1 MLPLKKTFPLIVVLI
16 TLSLAGIIYIQ
27 VSWIRN
33 AAVIKREE
41 REQRMIRVMDT
52 VARSM
57 INHPYKSLRMDQVI
71 ADSRGIRIQR
81 DITPIFESVSVR
93 FTADEVSALLRKAMS
108 NNKIITDFEFAVVG
122 RERSYQLKSPGFE
135 KMVYNATVVDT
146 NSYRVYGV
154 LLSDMEL
161 PTLVAPESLQVI
173 IPEQSPYIFKYLGFM
188 IVGSILF
195 TTIII
200 MAFSLTIRTLLNQK
214 KLSEI
219 KSDFINNMT
228 HELKTPLATIS
239 LAIDAIGN
247 DKVIGN
253 PDKIRQFSSM
263 IKEENKR
270 MNKQVETILQSAL
283 MEKEEISLNLQV
295 LDVHE
300 LINRTVENLQLQL
313 DSKNGRVDLQ
323 LQAIQPILKV
333 DEVHFGNVIF
343 NLLDNAIKY
352 SKDSLDIKI
361 HTHNTRKA
369 LVITISDNG
378 IGMSRDTVSRIFE
391 KFYRAHTGN
400 LHNVKGFGLGLS
412 YVKAIVDAHKGK
424 IKAESTLG
432 KGSKFTL
439 EFPQD

>member
-41 REQRMIRVMDT
+41 RDQRMIRVMDT

-57 INHPYKSLRMDQVI
+57 MNHPYKALRMDQTVI
-71 ADSRGIRIQR
+71 DSRGIRIQR
-81 DITPIFESVSVR
+81 DLAPIFESVSAR
-93 FTADEVSALLRKAMS
+93 FTADEVAGLLRRAMA
-108 NNKIITDFEFAVVG
+108 NNKITTDFEFAVMG
-122 RERSYQLKSPGFE
+122 ESSYQLKSSGFE
-135 KMVYNATVVDT
+135 KIVYNATVLDT
-146 NSYRVYGV
+146 NSYHVYGV
-154 LLSDMEL
+154 LLTDMQV
-161 PTLVAPESLQVI
+161 PTLMAPEALQVI

-200 MAFSLTIRTLLNQK
+200 MAFTLTIRTLLNQK
-214 KLSEI
+214 KLSEV

-247 DKVIGN
+247 EKVIGN

-295 LDVHE
+295 IDVHQ
-300 LINRTVENLQLQL
+300 LITRTVENLQLQL

-352 SKDSLDIKI
+352 SKTNLEIKI
-361 HTHNTRKA
+361 HTVNTRKA
-369 LVITISDNG
+369 LIITIADNG
-378 IGMSRDTVSRIFE
+378 IGMSRDTVSRVFE

-424 IKAESTLG
+424 IKVESTLG

>member
-41 REQRMIRVMDT
+41 RDQRMYRVMDT

-57 INHPYKSLRMDQVI
+57 MSRNFKTLRLDQTL
-71 ADSRGIRIQR
+71 ADSRNIRLNR
-81 DITPIFESVSVR
+81 DILPLFEPIGAR
-93 FTADEVSALLRKAMS
+93 FSADEVTALLRRAMA
-108 NNKIITDFEFAVVG
+108 NNKIQTDFEFAVVG
-122 RERSYQLKSPGFE
+122 ERSYHLKSPGFE
-135 KMVYNATVVDT
+135 KMVYNATVVDS

-154 LLSDMEL
+154 FLSDMEV

-173 IPEQSPYIFKYLGFM
+173 IPQQSPYIFKYLGFM

-200 MAFSLTIRTLLNQK
+200 MAFLLTIRTLLNQK

-247 DKVIGN
+247 EKVIGY

-283 MEKEEISLNLQV
+283 MEKEEIALNLQV
-295 LDVHE
+295 IDVHQ
-300 LINRTVENLQLQL
+300 LITHTVENLQLQL
-313 DSKNGRVDLQ
+313 DSKNGKVDLQ

-352 SKDSLDIKI
+352 SKQNLEVKI
-361 HTHNTRKA
+361 HTHNTRKH
-369 LVITISDNG
+369 LIITISDNG
-378 IGMSRDTVSRIFE
+378 IGMTRDTVSRIFE

-400 LHNVKGFGLGLS
+400 VHNVKGFGLGLS

-424 IKAESTLG
+424 IKAESAVG